1 VRGTTTATNQ
11 TSSMDMTRACPAAL
25 AALSQ
30 YTAQRAKTLVVAE
43 LDDEGNIRCANAAL
57 ARVAGRDLV
66 GARIHELIAPRQ
78 WATVDSVLARSEPGW
93 QQLLLGVAP
102 DARGVPLD
110 FAVSLYRLGRGW
122 LLAAE
127 PADDTINMV
136 NTRLL
141 ALNDELAAAQR
152 RILRQ
157 HAELERQNERLREL
171 DQVKDALLANV
182 SHDLR
187 TPLTAILGYAELMTR
202 RGGLSDKHAR
212 SAAVIERNARR
223 LLRLV
228 NDLLLLA
235 QAQAGRLELECE
247 PVDLRDLLAEV
258 YELGRPLAE
267 QGRLTLRL
275 DLPAAGTAIVS
286 GDRLRLGQLLENLVA
301 NALKFTP
308 AGGEVVVRARGEDD
322 GAQLEVRDDG
332 PGIAPEDQSRLYEA
346 FVRGEHTGSPGTG
359 LGLAIVRTV
368 ADAHGAQIALHS
380 AGTGTR
386 FTVTF
391 PALS

>member
-1 VRGTTTATNQ
+1 MDTTAA
-11 TSSMDMTRACPAAL
+11 R

-30 YTAQRAKTLVVAE
+30 YTAELTQTLVIAE
-43 LDDEGNIRCANAAL
+43 LDDQGSILSANAAL
-57 ARVAGRDLV
+57 ARVAGRGLV
-66 GARIHELIAPRQ
+66 GERIHELIAPSQ
-78 WATVDSVLARSEPGW
+78 WATVDSALARSDPGW
-93 QQLLLGVAP
+93 QRLLLGVAP

-110 FAVSLYRLGRGW
+110 FTVSLYRLQRGW

-127 PADDTINMV
+127 PADDTV
-136 NTRLL
+136 NTVNERLL
-141 ALNDELAAAQR
+141 ALNGELASAQR
-152 RILRQ
+152 RILHQ

-235 QAQAGRLELECE
+235 QAQAGRLDLQREL
-247 PVDLRDLLAEV
+247 VDLRELAADA

-267 QGRLTLRL
+267 QGRLTLSL
-275 DLPAAGTAIVS
+275 DLPAPGTAIVN
-286 GDRLRLGQLLENLVA
+286 GDRLRLGQLLDNLVA

-308 AGGEVVVRARGEDD
+308 GGGEVSVRARA
-322 GAQLEVRDDG
+322 GAHGAELEVQDDG
-332 PGIAPEDQSRLYEA
+332 PGIAPEDQSQLYDA
-346 FVRGEHTGSPGTG
+346 FVRGSHVSGPGTG

-368 ADAHGAQIALHS
+368 TDAHGAQIAVHS
-380 AGTGTR
+380 SEAGTR

-391 PALS
+391 PAVS